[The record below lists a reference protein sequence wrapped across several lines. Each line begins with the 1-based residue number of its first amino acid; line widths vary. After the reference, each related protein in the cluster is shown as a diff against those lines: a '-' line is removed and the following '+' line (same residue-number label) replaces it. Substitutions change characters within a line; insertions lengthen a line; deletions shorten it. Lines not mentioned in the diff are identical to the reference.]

1 LAELK
6 DIHGEINFDI
16 YGEIYNKEYWQ
27 ECEKIIDKLP
37 KNIKVNYKGTV
48 PAEQVGSTI
57 QNYHALFMPT
67 RGENFGHVIL
77 ESLSAGRPVLISD
90 QTPWHDLEDKSAGW
104 DISLKS
110 SIEWT
115 DNLNELSVMENDEYQ
130 KWSRGARKLAEE
142 YVNSPELLEGYRGIF
157 DV

>member
-6 DIHGEINFDI
+6 DIHGEITFDI

-77 ESLSAGRPVLISD
+77 ESLSSGRPVLISD
-90 QTPWHDLEDKSAGW
+90 QTPWCDLEDKNAGW
-104 DISLKS
+104 DLPLQNYN
-110 SIEWT
+110 EWIGKIR
-115 DNLNELSVMENDEYQ
+115 ELVEMDDSEYR
-130 KWSRGARKLAEE
+130 KWSWGARHLAEE
-142 YVNSPELLEGYRGIF
+142 YVNIIILKEQYKLIF
-157 DV
+157 L